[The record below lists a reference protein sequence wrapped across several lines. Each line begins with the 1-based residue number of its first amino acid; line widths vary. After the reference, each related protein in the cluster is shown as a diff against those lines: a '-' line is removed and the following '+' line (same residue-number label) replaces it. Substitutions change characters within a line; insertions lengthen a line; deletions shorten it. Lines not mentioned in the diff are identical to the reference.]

1 MDVHEGDVSLFKHA
15 SDIGH
20 VDTLCSVHQ
29 CIIIIIIIISVRL
42 RCGGGVAILSEGEFY
57 AF

>member
-29 CIIIIIIIISVRL
+29 CIIIIISVRL

>member
-20 VDTLCSVHQ
+20 VDTLCNVHQ
-29 CIIIIIIIISVRL
+29 CIIIIIIISVRL
-42 RCGGGVAILSEGEFY
+42 CAVVGSQF
-57 AF
+57 